1 MYIYFL
7 ILILIFGSYLLI
19 DKTNI
24 FRFNKRNLT
33 FIIVAGII
41 LILFSSI
48 RADSVGSDLSLYYKI
63 FDSTKNYTF
72 YDIFISLFQSK
83 KFLSVPVYNGEYEI
97 GYILFTKLISIIN
110 DSLFSYNLFTSL
122 FINIPILF
130 FIYRH
135 SKKLYLSVLIYILFG
150 FYTQSYVVIRQYM
163 ALSMTLLSVHFLIE
177 NNYKKAIVFSLL
189 SCTFHNTA
197 IISLIFILLKYFW
210 NSFLRYSKYII
221 IGLVLLSFICKP
233 LIEYLILNFYPFY
246 DDIIISGEGLKLFL
260 FLLLITISLV
270 MIMKREGK
278 TKEDTEFC
286 FILFLLGTIVQLYT
300 LNFSLLNRL
309 ALYFQFYI
317 VIIIPNTLELYSFDQ
332 LPEKRI
338 VTLCYIIVLLCFFI
352 FNLIVNDSGSV
363 RNYKIANNNIVEVSG
378 IQLDRKES
386 VYENNVVY

>member
-317 VIIIPNTLELYSFDQ
+317 VIIIPINVFFKLLIFLPPFYSSLFEFF
-332 LPEKRI
+332 LF
-338 VTLCYIIVLLCFFI
+338 TIIPAVI
-352 FNLIVNDSGSV
+352 PAITI
-363 RNYKIANNNIVEVSG
+363 IANTIPIVM
-378 IQLDRKES
+378 
-386 VYENNVVY
+386 